1 MDNLDQEIATQIADL
16 ERLQKQH
23 EKNLSLAQE
32 IDGIYANQRPPKVD
46 AIAQYQANMA
56 AFKQYIPDIYDS
68 FIDYAPEKFE
78 LVEFDDELHLVDG
91 QDNPVLGESYYRD
104 GMIDFEKYRFKPQM
118 TRVDF
123 ADDLENPINFV
134 HVKYLNQM
142 TTLVNEVSEAHK
154 HELILPE
161 AVNMMVCF
169 GLGLGYYLPLML
181 EKHSVKRLY
190 IYEPEHDFFYGSLFA
205 IDWAGILAQLD
216 ETGSS
221 LHLCLGANEDD
232 FFADISEELINKG
245 RYDATFS
252 FCYKHYAT
260 EQMDNALKKFNKQS
274 FEVAF
279 GLGFFDDS
287 LLALSHQY
295 HNLNNQVPI
304 LAATTPLAEYCDKPV
319 FILANGPSLDEHI
332 DYIIANRDKVILASC
347 GTTLRAL
354 YQYGIKPD
362 FHLEMERT
370 RMTHSVLKSVGD
382 DDFVRSIPLL
392 TLNTISPDVLDLF
405 ERKIMGL
412 KMVEPSTEMLT
423 NPELACDSDELAQL
437 IFCNPTVANLALSFF
452 VRAGFNKVYLFGVDL
467 GFSSD
472 AHHSKKSIYYDND
485 GKDKQFFDKKAL
497 STLTAPGNRV
507 DEVETTVIFQ
517 MSARGLERLLNR
529 HPEVTCY
536 NLGNGIKISNAPLID
551 SADIQLPDSIMD
563 KEVFVNEFFAHYA
576 VKSDNI
582 AQQYADLLQQN
593 LFTSFVEQMLS
604 ILDEVVSSRYD
615 ALNQLHQQF
624 ILLHSKY
631 GTKDA
636 YLADMLRGTLQ
647 HCHASLIKMLLLP
660 SDPAQGLVYYQQGI
674 AMFKLYLA
682 DTQAKYTEKLL
693 EADKSDISDTWK

>member
-23 EKNLSLAQE
+23 QRNLGLAQE
-32 IDGIYANQRPPKVD
+32 IDTIYAEQRVPKVD

-68 FIDYAPEKFE
+68 FIDYEPEKFE
-78 LVEFDDELHLVDG
+78 LAEFNNELHLVDG
-91 QDNPVLGESYYRD
+91 QNNVVLGDNYYRD
-104 GMIDFEKYRFKPQM
+104 GIIDFEKYRFSPQM

-123 ADDLENPINFV
+123 ADDLANPIDFV

-142 TTLVNEVSEAHK
+142 TTLVNQVDESHK

-181 EKHSVKRLY
+181 EKHSVKRIY
-190 IYEPEHDFFYGSLFA
+190 IYEPENDFFYASLFA

-232 FFADISEELINKG
+232 FFADISKELITKG

-260 EQMDNALKKFNKQS
+260 EQMDKALKKFNKQS

-295 HNLNNQVPI
+295 HNLNNHVPI

-319 FILANGPSLDEHI
+319 FILGNGPSLDDHI
-332 DYIIANRDKVILASC
+332 EYIIANRDKVILASC

-370 RMTHSVLKSVGD
+370 RITHSVLKSVGD
-382 DDFVRSIPLL
+382 DDFIRSIPLL
-392 TLNTISPDVLDLF
+392 TLNTISPDVADLF
-405 ERKIMGL
+405 DRKLMGL

-437 IFCNPTVANLALSFF
+437 IFCNPTVTNLALSFF
-452 VRAGFNKVYLFGVDL
+452 VRAGFKNVYLFGVDL
-467 GFSSD
+467 GFTSD

-497 STLTAPGNRV
+497 ANLTAPGNRV

-517 MSARGLERLLNR
+517 MSARGLERLLELN
-529 HPEVTCY
+529 PEVNCC
-536 NLGNGIKISNAPLID
+536 NLGNGIKVENAPVID
-551 SADIQLPDSIMD
+551 SADILLPESAMD
-563 KEVFVNEFFAHYA
+563 KTTLINDFFTHYA
-576 VKSDNI
+576 VASDKI
-582 AQQYADLLQQN
+582 AQQYSDILQQN
-593 LFTSFVEQMLS
+593 LFTPFVDEMLT
-604 ILDEVVSSRYD
+604 ILDSVVESRYD

-631 GTKDA
+631 KTKDA

-647 HCHASLIKMLLLP
+647 HCHACLIKMLLLP
-660 SDPAQGLVYYQQGI
+660 NDPGQGLVYYQQGI
-674 AMFKLYLA
+674 SIFKAYLS
-682 DTQAKYTEKLL
+682 DTKVKYAEKLL